1 MIDPNVEKTLIK
13 ITLST
18 GQSTTLEL
26 NVTHTVG
33 DIHTY
38 VMSVNPYVTSYQ
50 LLAGYPPA
58 PLTDGSVTIAA
69 AGLRS
74 ANVIQRIN

>member
-38 VMSVNPYVTSYQ
+38 VMSVNPNVTSYQ

-58 PLTDGSVTIAA
+58 PLTDASATVKDAKLYAASV
-69 AGLRS
+69 
-74 ANVIQRIN
+74 V